1 VRRLLDT
8 PFPAHRPLA
17 VIEHFPFVRSLHVAA
32 ALTSGALFALRGL
45 AMWHG
50 SNLGMSAPVRW
61 ASYAIDTV
69 LLAAAVTLAYW
80 LHRVPFVD
88 HWVTTKVVLVTL
100 YVVLGSLALKRA
112 PTPATRRLSLVLALL
127 AFLAVYL
134 VARDHGAAR
143 WGLAAGP

>member
-1 VRRLLDT
+1 MR
-8 PFPAHRPLA
+8 AGQWAA
-17 VIEHFPFVRSLHVAA
+17 VIEYFPSVRSVHVAA
-32 ALTSGALFALRGL
+32 ALSSGALFALRGL
-45 AMWHG
+45 AMWRG

-69 LLAAAVTLAYW
+69 LLAAAVTLAHA
-80 LHRVPFVD
+80 LHLVPFVD
-88 HWVTTKVVLVTL
+88 RWLTTKIGLVTL

-112 PTPATRRLSLVLALL
+112 PTPAARRLSLGLALL

-143 WGLAAGP
+143 WALAAGR